1 MNRHYFYIL
10 HKNISLFI
18 LRCHRHKI
26 LFIILLTLLP
36 RVILL
41 GQQLDSIVAADTVAS
56 VSLPLESTSD
66 SLSPGGSDDLPLS
79 LFTDTLRRD
88 SLGAGSLPQDS
99 LALDSLA
106 LQETGSEVEAEVK
119 YTAVDS
125 LVFSLDGRTVE
136 LYKEARIT
144 YEDIVLEAD
153 YIRYEMDNNL
163 VIAHGMPDSTG
174 MMAGNPHFQDANNS
188 FDSKLLEYNFKTQK
202 GYIEEVITEQEGG
215 YLHSQ
220 QTKKQANG
228 HIHLKDGKYTTCDA
242 EHPHF
247 YIAITKGISMP
258 GDKIVTGPAYIVLAD
273 VPLPL
278 GLPFGFFPNSKTKTS
293 GIIIPKYGEEQR
305 RGFYLREGGYYF
317 AMNDYLDL
325 KVTGDIYTNGT
336 WGLRVGSNYRVN
348 YRFSGNLSVKYFK
361 NISGFKDIEG
371 LYSISRDYAIGW
383 SHAQDSRANPTSS
396 FRASVNLSSSS
407 YDRNHTRNIN
417 NVMTNTK
424 QSSIS
429 FTKSWPN
436 SPFNLSASLNHSQNS
451 NTKAVNMTLPKVS
464 FNMNRINPFK
474 RRSGSGPKR
483 WYEDIQLSYTS
494 ILENRVNTYD
504 SLLFTSDVWNDM
516 KNGYRHSIPLSLSIR
531 PFRKTPSLQSFAITP
546 SVNYNGMI
554 YTRQTVKFVSGYDE
568 VEQDGELIFDPIVTD
583 SIINKLSYA
592 HSLFPSIG
600 SGISPKV
607 YGMYQFTGK
616 GRLEAIRHVL
626 TPSANLSFVPDL
638 SAIQADYY
646 RAVYDEVNMDTL
658 EVYSIYEDQIYGTPT
673 TRGASG
679 SLSLSLRNNIE
690 AKMRSKNDTID
701 ELEKVKILDNL
712 SFSTSLNL
720 FHNDTL
726 TPAWRPVSFN
736 GSTRIFNNKLNLSF
750 RGVLDPF
757 GYDETRSR
765 TRETYYSQTGKPL
778 RLTNASI
785 SAGFTLKSK
794 QDRGGENDQAADQ
807 QESQLNR
814 PDMATEDPMATYDP
828 NMEDYYGDY
837 VDFDIPW
844 SLRIDYNFSYNKP
857 RDEARV
863 VQTVRASGD
872 FSLSPKWKIG
882 FNTGYDLDRKQFT
895 TTNLSIY
902 RDLHCWEMRISV
914 VPFGTFK
921 SYNFQ
926 INAKSSIL
934 TDLKYNKR
942 RSWQDNF

>member
-1 MNRHYFYIL
+1 LFAQQPGSGL
-10 HKNISLFI
+10 AGDTIS
-18 LRCHRHKI
+18 
-26 LFIILLTLLP
+26 P
-36 RVILL
+36 
-41 GQQLDSIVAADTVAS
+41 SMAA
-56 VSLPLESTSD
+56 D
-66 SLSPGGSDDLPLS
+66 SLSSGNI
-79 LFTDTLRRD
+79 TAD
-88 SLGAGSLPQDS
+88 SLAAGFSEPDS
-99 LALDSLA
+99 LALRFSTEDSLGLDSLA
-106 LQETGSEVEAEVK
+106 TDSLTVLRGSGSEIEAEVK
-119 YTAVDS
+119 YNAEDS

-136 LYKEARIT
+136 LFKGGHIA

-153 YIRYEMDNNL
+153 YIRYEMDNNM

-174 MMAGNPHFQDANNS
+174 LMAGNPSFKDANNS
-188 FDSKLLEYNFKTQK
+188 FESKLLRYNFKTQK

-220 QTKKQANG
+220 QTKKQSNG

-273 VPLPL
+273 VPLPI

-317 AMNDYLDL
+317 AMNDYMDL

-336 WGLRVGSNYRVN
+336 WGLRVGSNYRLN
-348 YRFSGNLSVKYFK
+348 YRFSGNLSLKYFK
-361 NISGFKDIEG
+361 NITGYKDIEG
-371 LYSISRDYAIGW
+371 LYSVSRDYAIGW
-383 SHAQDSRANPTSS
+383 SHQQDSRANPSSS

-429 FTKSWPN
+429 YTKSWPN

-451 NTKAVNMTLPKVS
+451 NNKSVNMTLPKIS
-464 FNMNRINPFK
+464 LNMTRINPFK
-474 RRSGSGPKR
+474 RKSGMGPKR
-483 WYEDIQLSYTS
+483 FYEDIQLSYTS
-494 ILENRVNTYD
+494 ILENRVSTYD

-516 KNGYRHSIPLSLSIR
+516 KNGYKHSIPLSLNIK
-531 PFRKTPSLQSFAITP
+531 PFRKTPMLQSFAITP
-546 SVNYNGMI
+546 SINYNGMI
-554 YTRQTVKFVSGYDE
+554 YTKQTYKYITYE
-568 VEQDGELIFDPIVTD
+568 PVEQEDGSIYMDPTVHD

-592 HSLFPSIG
+592 HSLFPSFG
-600 SGISPKV
+600 SGISPKI
-607 YGMYQFTGK
+607 YGMYQFSGK
-616 GRLEAIRHVL
+616 GRMDAIRHVM
-626 TPSANLSFVPDL
+626 TPSATFSYVPDL
-638 SAIQADYY
+638 SSIQADYY
-646 RAVYDEVNMDTL
+646 RAVYDEENMDTL
-658 EVYSIYEDQIYGTPT
+658 VVYSIYEDQIYGTPT

-679 SLSLSLRNNIE
+679 SLNLSLRNTIE
-690 AKMRSKNDTID
+690 AKMRSKNDTVD

-712 SFSTSLNL
+712 NFNTSLDL
-720 FHNDTL
+720 FHDDPL

-736 GSTRIFNNKLNLSF
+736 GNTRVFKNKLNLSF

-757 GYDETRSR
+757 GYDEKHSR
-765 TRETYYSQTGKPL
+765 TRETYYSQTGKL
-778 RLTNASI
+778 VRLTNASV

-794 QDRGGENDQAADQ
+794 QDKGGDDDRDPSA

-814 PDMATEDPMATYDP
+814 PDMATDDPMATYDP

-844 SLRIDYNFSYNKP
+844 SLRLDYNFSYTKP
-857 RDEARV
+857 KDVSNV

-882 FNTGYDLDRKQFT
+882 FSTGYDLDRKQFT

-914 VPFGTFK
+914 VPFGNFK

-926 INAKSSIL
+926 INAKSGIL

-942 RSWQDNF
+942 KSWQDNF